1 MEFLKGAPLAR
12 TIKNDLRER
21 IEKLAHKPVFVDVLV
36 GEDLAS
42 AQYVAMKYKAAQQLG
57 IEVLNVALPSA
68 VSTEELVEKMHEL
81 AAVPYMA
88 GIIVQLPLPDHVDA
102 QAVFDAIPA
111 HLDVDILGAQAT
123 EDFYANRSLLTYPAA
138 QACYE
143 LLQTAGDLS
152 GKNIVIIGQGK
163 LVGRP
168 LTHLLRRDGH
178 HVHVVTKETSD
189 KAILIADADVLVS
202 AAGVPHLITG
212 EQIKNGAIL
221 IDAGTTEQGGGVVG
235 DIDTDSVAARAAFL
249 APVPGG
255 VGPLTVGL
263 LFVNVVTTAEHTF
276 MKKDV

>member
-1 MEFLKGAPLAR
+1 MELLRGAPLAR
-12 TIKNDLRER
+12 IIKTDVRER
-21 IEKLAHKPVFVDVLV
+21 IAQLAHPPVFVDVLV
-36 GEDLAS
+36 GDDLAS

-57 IEVLNVALPSA
+57 IDVLNVALPST

-102 QAVFDAIPA
+102 QAVFDAIPT
-111 HLDVDILGAQAT
+111 HLDVDVLGAQAT
-123 EDFYANRSLLTYPAA
+123 DDFYHSRSILTYPAA

-168 LTHLLRRDGH
+168 VTHLLRRDGLQ
-178 HVHVVTKETSD
+178 VETVGRDTPNKDSII
-189 KAILIADADVLVS
+189 KNADVIIS
-202 AAGVPHLITG
+202 AAGVPRMITG
-212 EQIKNGAIL
+212 NHIKTGAIL

-235 DIDTDSVAARAAFL
+235 DIDTDSVSAIASYL

-255 VGPLTVGL
+255 VGPLTVAW
-263 LFVNVVTTAEHTF
+263 LFKNVLATAEG
-276 MKKDV
+276 VSYLS